1 MGDPLNFF
9 VCFSTFTNSINKSN
23 KMVRDINA
31 PKRPLNGY
39 MRYINT
45 IRAEVEAETG
55 LNGIQVTP
63 HLSARWNALSDEEK
77 NTYNKVFAKEMVK
90 HKKVMAAY
98 KKTKSYKEFQAA
110 KKAKKFGKKPK
121 DKTAPKR
128 PLTAFFVFANT
139 IRDSVRQNNPEASIG
154 EIGKILGQE
163 WNSLDESAK
172 QSYQAKAN
180 KNKEKYAKTL
190 TKYQKSKKYAEYQE
204 KLSAWK
210 QAKKI
215 ALKEAKKAAKTA
227 STTSNKKRV
236 VRRRR

>member
-1 MGDPLNFF
+1 MG
-9 VCFSTFTNSINKSN
+9 
-23 KMVRDINA
+23 
-31 PKRPLNGY
+31 
-39 MRYINT
+39 
-45 IRAEVEAETG
+45 
-55 LNGIQVTP
+55 
-63 HLSARWNALSDEEK
+63 
-77 NTYNKVFAKEMVK
+77 VK

-190 TKYQKSKKYAEYQE
+190 TKYQKSKKSFCLETSKKNCSKGSQKSSQNCFHHFQQKKSCKTSKIDYFFNFKTRTISGIQFCIYTHMRVYQPLFLWRDRE
-204 KLSAWK
+204 THSPLFFSLN
-210 QAKKI
+210 I
-215 ALKEAKKAAKTA
+215 RENFLLFF
-227 STTSNKKRV
+227 SV
-236 VRRRR
+236 LFLYIIF